1 MGLKCFFSL
10 PPDGL
15 ERSTEAHIKPYVT
28 ASHSLVALS
37 HLEIMIMSSF
47 KRKGSSKSAQTLPG
61 TRPSPTSPSTTIT
74 SVGIPSLD
82 DILGGGLPLSCSL
95 LTLAPDPH
103 TSYGELVQKYFVAQG
118 LASGQTVLIVDD
130 NPDDF
135 VRDVMWIPPSGEE
148 DKEDGELDQS
158 IKIAWRYADMKQF
171 QTTVTY
177 VHLP

>member
-1 MGLKCFFSL
+1 
-10 PPDGL
+10 
-15 ERSTEAHIKPYVT
+15 
-28 ASHSLVALS
+28 
-37 HLEIMIMSSF
+37 MSSF
-47 KRKGSSKSAQTLPG
+47 KRKGSSKSTQTLPG

-103 TSYGELVQKYFVAQG
+103 SSYGELVQKYFVAQG
-118 LASGQTVLIVDD
+118 LAAGQSIFVVDD
-130 NPDDF
+130 NADDF
-135 VRDVMWIPPSGEE
+135 VHDVMWIPPSGDE
-148 DKEDGELDQS
+148 DKEDTEIDQN

-177 VHLP
+177 GHLPLTICKSTK